1 MMKTEHMVLNM
12 GPQHP
17 STHGVLRLELEIE
30 GELVRKVTPHLGY
43 LHRCFEKHCEAMQY
57 NQVVPY
63 TDRLDYLAAIGN
75 NFGYAIAVER
85 LMGIQVPERVE
96 YIRIIMAELQRIA
109 SHLVALGSF
118 GADIGALTPF
128 LYLFRD
134 REHILSIIEDTCGA
148 RMLYNYIW
156 IGGLSHDIHPD
167 FVRKTKEFV
176 NYFKP
181 TIVELDNLLSY
192 NKIFIERTANIGIL
206 PVDTAI
212 NFGAS
217 GPTLRGSGI
226 KFDLRREDP
235 YSIYDRFDFEIP
247 VGKGLQGTI
256 GDCWDRYYVRVRE
269 MEQSLRIIEQAIDFD
284 LRREDPYSIYD
295 RFDFE
300 IPVGKGLQGTIGD
313 CWDRYYVR
321 VREMEQSLR
330 IIEQAIDHIPEGDVQ
345 SAIPK
350 RIKPPKGTVYARVE
364 NPRGELGYFIISD
377 GSVNPFRVKVRA
389 PSFVNLEVLG
399 ELCKGYLVADIIVI
413 LGSIDIVLGEVDR

>member
-1 MMKTEHMVLNM
+1 MALKSETMTLNM

-30 GELVRKVTPHLGY
+30 GELVLNVKPHLGY
-43 LHRCFEKHCEAMQY
+43 LHRCFEKHAEAMQY

-75 NFGYAIAVER
+75 NFGYAVTVEK
-85 LMGIQVPERVE
+85 LLGIKVPERVE
-96 YIRIIMAELQRIA
+96 YIRVIMAELQRIA
-109 SHLVALGSF
+109 SHQVALGSN
-118 GADIGALTPF
+118 GADLGAFTPF

-134 REHILSIIEDTCGA
+134 REHILSIIEETCGA

-156 IGGLSHDIHPD
+156 VGGLSHDIHPD
-167 FVRKTKEFV
+167 FIRKTKEFV
-176 NYFKP
+176 NYLKP
-181 TIVELDNLLSY
+181 SIVELDNLLTY
-192 NKIFIERTANIGIL
+192 NKIFIERTANIGVL
-206 PVDTAI
+206 PVETAI

-226 KFDLRREDP
+226 KFDLRRDDP
-235 YSIYDRFDFEIP
+235 YSVYDRFDFDIP
-247 VGKGLQGTI
+247 VGQGLQGTV

-269 MEQSLRIIEQAIDFD
+269 MEQSLRIIEQAIDQ
-284 LRREDPYSIYD
+284 
-295 RFDFE
+295 
-300 IPVGKGLQGTIGD
+300 IPD
-313 CWDRYYVR
+313 
-321 VREMEQSLR
+321 
-330 IIEQAIDHIPEGDVQ
+330 GDVQ

-350 RIKPPKGTVYARVE
+350 RIKPPKGTAYARVE

-377 GSVNPFRVKVRA
+377 GTTSPYRVKVRA

-399 ELCKGYLVADIIVI
+399 ELCKGYLVSDIVAI